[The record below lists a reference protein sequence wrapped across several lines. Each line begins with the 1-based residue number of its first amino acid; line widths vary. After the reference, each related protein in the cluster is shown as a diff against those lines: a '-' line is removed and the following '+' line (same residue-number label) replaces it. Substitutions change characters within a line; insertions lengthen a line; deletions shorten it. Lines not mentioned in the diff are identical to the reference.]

1 MSGFTLGKD
10 ILSYVAVGD
19 SFTEG
24 LDDPYPDSAR
34 FPQGRYRGWADR
46 FAEHLAR
53 HVREVRYANLAVRG
67 KLLRQILTEQLPR
80 AVELRPDLV
89 TLCAGGNDILRPGS
103 DPDTLA
109 DAFEGAVRQLRDT
122 GADVVIFTGFDTG
135 FQPVMRHLRGKIA
148 TYNMHLRGI
157 ADRYHCRVVD
167 LWSMKIFQDRRAW
180 SDDRLHL
187 SAEGHRRLALRVCE
201 VMGVPV
207 DEDWNAPWPQEPPA
221 PWHQARQEDLR
232 WARQHLVPWI
242 HRRLTGRSSGDGVRP
257 KRPNLEPL
265 VRR

>member
-109 DAFEGAVRQLRDT
+109 DAFEDYDDALLDAVDFPAGWASESPESAHKRGTGVPLPEEDACRRLFDHDGKARAARAAFARTRTGPFVTTVVTGYDEPADARRALRAFREAARECDTFHAEDPAYWEDVFYWTTPTADCIDGRTDVECVDYTGWVEAWNQLR
-122 GADVVIFTGFDTG
+122 
-135 FQPVMRHLRGKIA
+135 
-148 TYNMHLRGI
+148 
-157 ADRYHCRVVD
+157 
-167 LWSMKIFQDRRAW
+167 S
-180 SDDRLHL
+180 
-187 SAEGHRRLALRVCE
+187 
-201 VMGVPV
+201 
-207 DEDWNAPWPQEPPA
+207 
-221 PWHQARQEDLR
+221 
-232 WARQHLVPWI
+232 
-242 HRRLTGRSSGDGVRP
+242 
-257 KRPNLEPL
+257 
-265 VRR
+265 

>member
-1 MSGFTLGKD
+1 
-10 ILSYVAVGD
+10 
-19 SFTEG
+19 
-24 LDDPYPDSAR
+24 
-34 FPQGRYRGWADR
+34 
-46 FAEHLAR
+46 
-53 HVREVRYANLAVRG
+53 
-67 KLLRQILTEQLPR
+67 
-80 AVELRPDLV
+80 
-89 TLCAGGNDILRPGS
+89 
-103 DPDTLA
+103 
-109 DAFEGAVRQLRDT
+109 AFEGRVRQLRDP